1 MVIRV
6 STIFDYKV
14 VVALTIVLVVR
25 TCNALAI
32 GDKIVAQCVIHTI
45 FCTPSRQ
52 TLHYHFGDYER
63 ANAET

>member
-1 MVIRV
+1 MIEGV

-45 FCTPSRQ
+45 FAPPFRQ
-52 TLHYHFGDYER
+52 TLHYHFGGL
-63 ANAET
+63 

>member
-1 MVIRV
+1 MIEGV

-32 GDKIVAQCVIHTI
+32 GDKIVAQCVIHN
-45 FCTPSRQ
+45 FCTPFRQ